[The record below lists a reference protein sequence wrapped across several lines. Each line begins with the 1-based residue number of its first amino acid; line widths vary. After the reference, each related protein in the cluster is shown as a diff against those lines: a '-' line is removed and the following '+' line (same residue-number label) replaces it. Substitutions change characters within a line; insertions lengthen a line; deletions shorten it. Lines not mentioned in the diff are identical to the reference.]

1 MNYKFKYEF
10 EYDDDNDERCILRR
24 IGLGVGYCYVTQMKC
39 KGKLEDRPIDCP
51 LIEVKDEV

>member
-1 MNYKFKYEF
+1 MKFRFEF

-51 LIEVKDEV
+51 LVEVKDEV